1 MIQDFY
7 YNDRALKTLAALTAG
22 GRFPHA
28 VLLEG
33 REGCG
38 KKTLARRLAAAILC
52 EGEGDRP
59 CGVCGPC
66 HKVLSGNH
74 PDVMVVGE
82 EGGSRS
88 FHIDAI
94 RQVRL
99 SAYVKPNEGRAK
111 VYILCDAQNMT
122 IQAQNALLKIIEEP
136 PPHGVFLLTCDNRSK
151 LLPTILSRVVTIPVA
166 APTPGEC
173 LAVLPKLRPDHT
185 AEEYQAAAAL
195 AEGSI
200 GRALA
205 ALDDPAALGAE
216 SDAKQLL
223 EFLLQGEEY
232 PMLALL
238 TRYEKDR
245 EGFLRLAQAMK
256 NQVAK
261 QLTGAY
267 LAPGKTGQT
276 RQITPLQG
284 MRIVGIIEEAQKKAA
299 QNVNLT
305 LLATNFCGQLKQAL
319 PRG

>member
-1 MIQDFY
+1 MNQDFY

-33 REGCG
+33 QEGCG
-38 KKTLARRLAAAILC
+38 KKTLALRLAAAILC
-52 EGEGDRP
+52 EGDGEKP
-59 CGVCGPC
+59 CGDCWPC

-99 SAYVKPNEGRAK
+99 SAYVKPNEGKAK

-122 IQAQNALLKIIEEP
+122 VQAQNALLKIIEEP
-136 PPHGVFLLTCDNRSK
+136 PSYGVFLLTCDNRSK

-166 APTPGEC
+166 TPTPEEC
-173 LAVLPKLRPDHT
+173 LAVLPGLRPDHT
-185 AEEYQAAAAL
+185 EEEYQFAATL
-195 AEGSI
+195 SEGSI

-205 ALDDPAALGAE
+205 ALDDPGALGAE
-216 SDAKQLL
+216 RDAKQLL
-223 EFLLQGEEY
+223 DLLFQGEEY

-238 TRYEKDR
+238 SRYEKDR
-245 EGFLRLAQAMK
+245 EGFLRLLQAAK
-256 NQVAK
+256 DRVAG
-261 QLTGAY
+261 QLTGQY
-267 LAPGKTGQT
+267 LAPGKSGQT

-284 MRIVGIIEEAQKKAA
+284 MRIVGIIEKAQQKAA

-305 LLATNFCGQLKQAL
+305 LLTTQFCGRLKAAL